1 MSFVRRPFLASKT
14 DKAVLAQPVIFGAKP
29 INATGGFDDIDAILA
44 ASSPGS
50 FAITFATES
59 LASLVVSFSS
69 VSALT
74 LAQIVDGINTAA
86 AAVSIPA
93 PLTAYAYEGVLKVVA
108 KNTGYVAAEGTNA
121 FIEVLPT
128 AAGFTD
134 LAPLVGLHVNP
145 HPSARVTAGD
155 LASSSPRALTQGNRP
170 RSSFVARGEDRTS
183 ESVNRAL
190 HSLAKN
196 LDSHQVQ
203 LVREVAVPVVLE
215 IPEDSP
221 RLKYDALT
229 GAVTSIDLAT
239 GYLDDLDAVLETAIF
254 VDLPADASL
263 QQISQYFAVLDS
275 EWNELLSLDKVVGI
289 GTVAYLPSGGIVGG
303 ASTFNEDGSA
313 NLPLSTDDYP
323 FYRNAL
329 GGESLK
335 QSSVGVTEIIDGAT
349 IICSGATFVTNGVRE
364 GDIVELTGPVV
375 VTPISNAGRY
385 VVDTVVSETEIV
397 VRHETDESLHLLNAQ
412 SGETL
417 TVHSNGLFET
427 SLYLWFEPHIPR
439 VPAGGIRIILGMQ
452 NAFGRVPRDF
462 LLVPA
467 INSSEEVDG
476 WVLRNLHRN
485 LNFGGVYQGQGQD
498 KGGGFF
504 AEVTDRPVTLFATP
518 AATTAASN
526 RTSVD
531 AAEVL
536 EGNLLRAS
544 GYDASGTYDAFTLE
558 DVGRAIN
565 FVISGT
571 NYADWRITRWIDGRT
586 VQIVPPL
593 HQIGTVL
600 PLGGGADNVSSWEI
614 FDDLVTDYRAAISSV
629 TESVRAGG
637 FHHTKV
643 NGSSVG
649 SDLAFAHFEHVTK
662 SALLD
667 GTTVSNLDILTGSFA
682 SGGVITS
689 VVNSASVSVNPDNLR
704 TLYPITHHSTSA
716 RSANSHGAK
725 TYVRVL
731 TGLYAGLYEAYETR
745 PNQLTIR
752 NLDGTSPTFTGS
764 HQFMLLNLRM
774 GVGVPMFGGAAA
786 GRAALSVFQEQDP
799 AAASANDTV
808 IGIRV
813 GWAGTGAGILVT
825 ANDSEFSALDGG
837 ADDVSRGYAVDV
849 NAFSPA
855 DGIHV
860 AVASSET
867 VDSTAVGLFVEAS
880 GFGNSSAFRLPD
892 TDGADYTTGV
902 RRSFAAGV
910 IQRGTDPALVVAKG
924 EDTAGGSHTPSAAA
938 VFIRKSDGTE
948 PAITGLGSAIET
960 VGSIWVHGNPPDSD
974 FGHALGGVYSE
985 DVIAAGRMIYP
996 MWGSNS
1002 DLHIGYHWDPSSSSY
1017 WAAPTTLGRPGI
1029 IRPANETDS
1038 DPIGDFTASDYT
1050 RFNLA
1055 HAGVLA
1061 VSSLGVGALPGPAS
1075 SWVGCIVEVI
1085 STGERYAILA
1095 VESDGTDI
1103 FFALGGDVAITPAA
1117 GADFRLH
1124 GLRWHRSYIDI
1135 ADWMQVGTYQALKTL
1150 DQLPLLSSDSNSLDE
1165 RADSTVDRSGNSKTL
1180 SFVQWALTTD
1190 GAGIGAAEDYDPI
1203 SAPLLFES
1211 SAWSGSAES
1220 PHHTTPWATYSNEP
1234 RPPFYADETVD
1245 TTASD
1250 FALTDIR
1257 KVGLGGALSYQPTH
1271 GGTLIVTRAATAT
1284 VLRQRGRRYIWK
1296 DHLRLKI
1303 RLRAAS
1309 GGTAAPVTVGLA
1321 MVTAS
1326 GTTVASD
1333 SVSVVSFVSSGA
1345 VEIRSYEATLAV
1357 NGVVDRASSALQES
1371 RLDEELFLQITVP
1384 ADPTTST
1391 YMAFQEIS
1399 VQHDTDPLKV
1409 SGPVLTSGHVAAH
1422 GFRFANAVKGY
1433 QTLGPADTKLLGGQD
1448 YGVNMGWQR
1457 DYDLSTSTSFTP
1469 PTSTYSMGMQEL
1481 RGGPGLLRTVNSQT
1495 ILGVKTTQQIL
1506 SDTSGQPSPAN
1517 AWTYGNNLRTL
1528 MLEPMPDASSEILKF
1543 SWGTAYE
1550 DADAAWVVLDSAH
1563 TADPLDT
1570 AVSEAFMEFLATC
1583 EKLASAAIRQYEDTE
1598 PRVVS
1603 RNEEFYV
1610 ALVNAAYAL
1619 RGECASIRETLSAGQ
1634 GDLIESLIN
1643 SIPEDRWIRPSVDM
1657 YRLFDIGV
1665 NSATITLYTAAFDPL
1680 WYALHGHLTVNSSWS
1695 VNDVDIPRDSFIPPG
1710 FVGFTMP
1717 VDAPHGSVL
1726 SEVSISLSM
1735 RPSSSTCWGIYK
1747 RAPEIFW
1754 KIGSGA
1760 TFEEVSD
1767 VSQWEPNAGV
1777 LVELWRFNT
1786 LDTAFDQDDFARWNE
1801 HEPEFGFGEIIWSGE
1816 VDLPAVGDNADATNE
1831 VEEAWEYSA
1840 PFIGSSPLSVFARK
1854 EYFVKKR
1861 LHLPDE
1867 AISAAA
1873 LRVDRRHFAYAL
1885 VIRFIGG
1892 PRRTPN
1898 ALGTGE
1904 VLPFNLSDAVGLTSV
1919 SPDSSF
1925 DFPVIVQPQYQ
1936 PTTTTVSTLAEAVA
1950 FSFGKFGK
1958 AIAVGTSD
1966 PGPFV
1971 DGDTNWA
1978 HRAISTM
1985 YPPNVKFRGARIGW
1999 LTDRAGDKGWG

>member
-86 AAVSIPA
+86 AAVSTPA

-108 KNTGYVAAEGTNA
+108 KNTGYVVAEGTNA

-289 GTVAYLPSGGIVGG
+289 GTVAYLPSGGVVGG
-303 ASTFNEDGSA
+303 ASTFNEDGSS
-313 NLPLSTDDYP
+313 LTPLSGDIYAN
-323 FYRNAL
+323 YRNAL
-329 GGESLK
+329 GHESIKEEALD
-335 QSSVGVTEIIDGAT
+335 VVEIIDGAT
-349 IICSGATFVTNGVRE
+349 IVCSGGSFLTSGVRE
-364 GDIVELTGPVV
+364 GDVVEMGGALTA
-375 VTPISNAGRY
+375 TPISNDGRY
-385 VVDTVVSETEIV
+385 LVETVVSNNEII
-397 VRHETDESLHLLNAQ
+397 VRHETDDSLHLLNPS
-412 SGETL
+412 SGEKINIF
-417 TVHSNGLFET
+417 SNGLFET

-518 AATTAASN
+518 AAATAASN

-849 NAFSPA
+849 NAFAPA

-924 EDTAGGSHTPSAAA
+924 EDTAGGAHTPSAAA
-938 VFIRKSDGTE
+938 IFIRKSDGMR
-948 PAITGLGSAIET
+948 PAVTGLGSAIET

-974 FGHALGGVYSE
+974 FGYALGGVYSE

-1002 DLHIGYHWDPSSSSY
+1002 DLHIGYNWIPSITSY
-1017 WAAPTTLGRPGI
+1017 WATPTTLGRPGI
-1029 IRPANETDS
+1029 ISPANETDS
-1038 DPIGDFTASDYT
+1038 DPTGDFTAPDYT
-1050 RFNLA
+1050 RFNLT
-1055 HAGVLA
+1055 HAGVLS
-1061 VSSLGVGALPGPAS
+1061 VPSGTLTGALSA
-1075 SWVGCIVEVI
+1075 WIGCIVEII
-1085 STGERYAILA
+1085 SSGERYAVLA

-1124 GLRWHRSYIDI
+1124 GLRWHRSYLDI

-1150 DQLPLLSSDSNSLDE
+1150 DQLPLLTTDPNSLRS
-1165 RADSTVDRSGNSKTL
+1165 RADSTIDRAL
-1180 SFVQWALTTD
+1180 SSQSLSHVEWSSATD
-1190 GAGIGAAEDYDPI
+1190 GVGLSAAEDYDPS
-1203 SAPLLFES
+1203 SAPALLSVS
-1211 SAWSGSAES
+1211 SWSGTAED
-1220 PHHTTPWATYSNEP
+1220 PYHQTPWAGHANET
-1234 RPPFYADETVD
+1234 RPPFYSESTVD
-1245 TTASD
+1245 DTATD
-1250 FALTDIR
+1250 FSLTDIR
-1257 KVGLGGALSYQPTH
+1257 RVGPFGGALNYVSTH
-1271 GGTLIVTRAATAT
+1271 GGLLSVERPTSVTT
-1284 VLRQRGRRYIWK
+1284 LRQRGRRYVWS
-1296 DHLRLKI
+1296 DHLRVKVLL
-1303 RLRAAS
+1303 RLS
-1309 GGTAAPVTVGLA
+1309 SV
-1321 MVTAS
+1321 
-1326 GTTVASD
+1326 GTTSPMTLTVSLVATT
-1333 SVSVVSFVSSGA
+1333 SGA
-1345 VEIRSYEATLAV
+1345 VVATSDVIVDSFASSFVADIQSYEVVLSV
-1357 NGVVDRASSALQES
+1357 NNVVDRASSALEQS
-1371 RLDEELFLQITVP
+1371 RKDEELCLEIRIPAAAVGSPGTVF
-1384 ADPTTST
+1384 
-1391 YMAFQEIS
+1391 FQEIS
-1399 VQHDTDPLKV
+1399 SEQITDPLFI
-1409 SGPVLTSGHVAAH
+1409 SAPVLVAGHVAAH
-1422 GFRFANAVKGY
+1422 GFRFANPVRGY
-1433 QTLGPADTKLLGGQD
+1433 QTLGPADVKFLDGVD
-1448 YGVNMGWQR
+1448 YGLSIGWSK
-1457 DYDLSTSTSFTP
+1457 DHDGTDFVSP
-1469 PTSTYSMGMQEL
+1469 PTSTWSLGMQEL
-1481 RGGPGLLRTVNSQT
+1481 RSGPGL
-1495 ILGVKTTQQIL
+1495 I
-1506 SDTSGQPSPAN
+1506 
-1517 AWTYGNNLRTL
+1517 RTL
-1528 MLEPMPDASSEILKF
+1528 SEANIFGYDYALQLLE
-1543 SWGTAYE
+1543 TA
-1550 DADAAWVVLDSAH
+1550 DSVDQAAWVAAVYALLIQESVMANDLGFPIDLRVRITENNFGSANDH
-1563 TADPLDT
+1563 TFDT
-1570 AVSEAFMEFLATC
+1570 RGYYDVMIIFYNGYTASPSAATFRGFKVSVYTFLHRFSTNYLPPDLAEVKEDRLNVFKSAWRDLFALLGTLAT
-1583 EKLASAAIRQYEDTE
+1583 D
-1598 PRVVS
+1598 PG
-1603 RNEEFYV
+1603 
-1610 ALVNAAYAL
+1610 YA
-1619 RGECASIRETLSAGQ
+1619 GTLEN
-1634 GDLIESLIN
+1634 IVIN
-1643 SIPEDRWIRPSVDM
+1643 RPEDSWIRPRPLSGVQ
-1657 YRLFDIGV
+1657 IGPS
-1665 NSATITLYTAAFDPL
+1665 SATLTMDTPVQDPL
-1680 WYALHGHLTVNSSWS
+1680 WYALVHHLVNNSGVADTTTLLSRS
-1695 VNDVDIPRDSFIPPG
+1695 AFIPPG
-1710 FVGFTMP
+1710 HTGFILP
-1717 VDAPHGSVL
+1717 LDPPHGALLTGLDISMSFVPT
-1726 SEVSISLSM
+1726 SSIH
-1735 RPSSSTCWGIYK
+1735 WGIYK
-1747 RAPEIFW
+1747 DAPAEYW
-1754 KIGSGA
+1754 QGS
-1760 TFEEVSD
+1760 VHYWD
-1767 VSQWEPNAGV
+1767 VSVATDWEANAGV
-1777 LVELWRFNT
+1777 YVEIWRFNT
-1786 LDTAFDQDDFARWNE
+1786 LDTGLDIEDFAVWSDYT
-1801 HEPEFGFGEIIWSGE
+1801 PEFGYGELIHRESI
-1816 VDLPAVGDNADATNE
+1816 DLSETPPSQDVNAGDWLDGNTSSNVNVYAGRELFKKKSFTLSPPDDAG
-1831 VEEAWEYSA
+1831 A
-1840 PFIGSSPLSVFARK
+1840 
-1854 EYFVKKR
+1854 
-1861 LHLPDE
+1861 
-1867 AISAAA
+1867 
-1873 LRVDRRHFAYAL
+1873 RVDRRHYSYAL
-1885 VIRFIGG
+1885 VIRFYGG
-1892 PRRTPN
+1892 PRSTESARAVPFS
-1898 ALGTGE
+1898 LGD
-1904 VLPFNLSDAVGLTSV
+1904 LPIADG
-1919 SPDSSF
+1919 
-1925 DFPVIVQPQYQ
+1925 YQ
-1936 PTTTTVSTLAEAVA
+1936 PNVEYEFNRAWTLLRAPTVSQIPTIPDVLA
-1950 FSFGKFGK
+1950 FPY
-1958 AIAVGTSD
+1958 SD
-1966 PGPFV
+1966 PVPRLIVGKRVPGPRIEDNRWNPSHLTEV
-1971 DGDTNWA
+1971 
-1978 HRAISTM
+1978 
-1985 YPPNVKFRGARIGW
+1985 PPQVKFRGARLRW
-1999 LTDRAGDKGWG
+1999 VTDRGGDKGWG

>member
-86 AAVSIPA
+86 AAVSTPA

-108 KNTGYVAAEGTNA
+108 KNSGYVAAAGTNA

-215 IPEDSP
+215 VPEDSP

-254 VDLPADASL
+254 VDLADDASL

-518 AATTAASN
+518 AAATAASN

-849 NAFSPA
+849 NAFAPS

-938 VFIRKSDGTE
+938 VFIRKSDGLE

-1002 DLHIGYHWDPSSSSY
+1002 DLHIGYNWIPSITSY
-1017 WAAPTTLGRPGI
+1017 WATPTTLGRPGI
-1029 IRPANETDS
+1029 ISPANETDS
-1038 DPIGDFTASDYT
+1038 DPTGDFTAPDYT
-1050 RFNLA
+1050 RFNLT
-1055 HAGVLA
+1055 HAGVLS
-1061 VSSLGVGALPGPAS
+1061 VPSGTLTGALSA
-1075 SWVGCIVEVI
+1075 WIGCIVEII
-1085 STGERYAILA
+1085 SSGERYAVLA

-1124 GLRWHRSYIDI
+1124 GLRWHRSYLDI

-1190 GAGIGAAEDYDPI
+1190 GAGIGAAEDYDPA

-1211 SAWSGSAES
+1211 SAWSGNAEA

-1250 FALTDIR
+1250 FALIDIR

-1271 GGTLIVTRAATAT
+1271 GGTLIVTRAITAT

-1296 DHLRLKI
+1296 DHLRLKV

-1309 GGTAAPVTVGLA
+1309 GGTASPVTVGLA

-1409 SGPVLTSGHVAAH
+1409 SGPVLASGHVAAF

-1457 DYDLSTSTSFTP
+1457 DYDVSTSTSFTP

-1481 RGGPGLLRTVNSQT
+1481 RGGPGLVRTTNSKAILGRRTTQT
-1495 ILGVKTTQQIL
+1495 ILETI
-1506 SDTSGQPSPAN
+1506 PSPAT
-1517 AWTYGNNLRTL
+1517 AWTLANDLRTL
-1528 MLEPMPDASSEILKF
+1528 MLAGDPDLNTHSLDAEWDI
-1543 SWGTAYE
+1543 
-1550 DADAAWVVLDSAH
+1550 ADAAWDAVDAAH
-1563 TADPLDT
+1563 TADPLGIDVSTT
-1570 AVSEAFMEFLATC
+1570 ALEFLATC
-1583 EKLASAAIRQYEDTE
+1583 EALAGAAIALPTVEGAQDSDA
-1598 PRVVS
+1598 RVQAG
-1603 RNEEFYV
+1603 E
-1610 ALVNAAYAL
+1610 AL
-1619 RGECASIRETLSAGQ
+1619 RDECVAIRESLTTGAGS
-1634 GDLIESLIN
+1634 IAEALIN
-1643 SIPEDRWIRPSVDM
+1643 HWPLDRWIRPTVES
-1657 YRLFDIGV
+1657 YRLFDVGV
-1665 NSATITLYTAAFDPL
+1665 NSATITLYNGAFDPL

-1695 VNDVDIPRDSFIPPG
+1695 VNDTEIPRDSFIPPG
-1710 FVGFTMP
+1710 FAGFILP
-1717 VDAPHGSVL
+1717 IDAPHGSVL
-1726 SEVSISLSM
+1726 SEVSLSLSM
-1735 RPSSSTCWGIYK
+1735 RPSSPNCWGIYK

-1754 KIGSGA
+1754 KIGVGTGA
-1760 TFEEVSD
+1760 TYED
-1767 VSQWEPNAGV
+1767 VADTDLWEASAGV

-1861 LHLPDE
+1861 LHLLDE

-1885 VIRFIGG
+1885 VVRFIGG
-1892 PRRTPN
+1892 PRRVPS
-1898 ALGTGE
+1898 ALGTG
-1904 VLPFNLSDAVGLTSV
+1904 PAIPYNLSDSRDVTGGDADPG
-1919 SPDSSF
+1919 F
-1925 DFPVIVQPQYQ
+1925 DAITRVQPMYQ
-1936 PTTTTVSTLAEAVA
+1936 PTTDTVSTLAEAL
-1950 FSFGKFGK
+1950 SFPFGQR
-1958 AIAVGTSD
+1958 ALIFAYGTYD
-1966 PGPFV
+1966 PGPLI
-1971 DGDTNWA
+1971 DGTTRWA
-1978 HRAISTM
+1978 HRANATL